1 MKAHCNGNYLYFLT
15 LIFNQFSHYLPFL
28 RHTSAHADSRP
39 QCGRPP
45 AAGLR
50 LRVHSSAWLPT
61 GSSGPA
67 RFRLRHVRTSLY
79 PARPSSCCRLV
90 RSSNPRGS
98 LSLSPPPVRLL
109 LCAHNGGFEQ
119 MLFFYFTFFKMIVF
133 VYRVFFIP
141 SWRTLFLYCQRFH
154 WIIFFSHS
162 KYLLDLISCQFYLS
176 I

>member
-1 MKAHCNGNYLYFLT
+1 METIIFFLKF
-15 LIFNQFSHYLPFL
+15 IFNTFSHYLPFL

-50 LRVHSSAWLPT
+50 LRVHSSARLPT

-67 RFRLRHVRTSLY
+67 RFRLWHVRTSLF

-98 LSLSPPPVRLL
+98 LSLSPPAVRLL
-109 LCAHNGGFEQ
+109 LRSHNGGFKQ
-119 MLFFYFTFFKMIVF
+119 MLFFYFTFFKTIVFF

-141 SWRTLFLYCQRFH
+141 S
-154 WIIFFSHS
+154 
-162 KYLLDLISCQFYLS
+162 
-176 I
+176 